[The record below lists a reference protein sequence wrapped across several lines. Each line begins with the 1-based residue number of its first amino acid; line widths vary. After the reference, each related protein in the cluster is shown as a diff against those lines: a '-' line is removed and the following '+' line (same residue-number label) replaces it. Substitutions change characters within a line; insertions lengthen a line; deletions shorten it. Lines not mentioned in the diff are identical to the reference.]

1 MAGGSAIGS
10 RNAECR
16 HIPRL
21 VVIATTDEATHR
33 IRKGNEMAR
42 HGKASYAERLSDG
55 TRAIAGNREVPW
67 NRIGVETDG
76 AMTAEEALTMAQLD
90 WRVKVS
96 DEPVGITVGGELI
109 QVENKFMTYREH
121 PKQGTQALGVVG
133 NRYTPI
139 QNIEAFSFLNHL
151 VDEAGAVF
159 QSAVSLGNGEKV
171 AIVMKFPE
179 TMMFANGTDGIDK
192 YIIATNSHDGS
203 SSFTVAVTPL
213 RLICTNQIRMAVRN
227 ATAKIALKH
236 TSGATSKVQQ
246 ARETLGLVFKY
257 QEAFEQ
263 EVEKLLSIKYTDA
276 DYKTFVEKLIPEPK
290 GNGVTERKIN
300 AVAQTRADL
309 TNLWKAP
316 TQQIVAGTAWAAYN
330 AVAEY
335 ADWFKPVRGNE
346 DKLIIRAEKSLGGD
360 SSLKER
366 AQLLLTA

>member
-1 MAGGSAIGS
+1 
-10 RNAECR
+10 
-16 HIPRL
+16 
-21 VVIATTDEATHR
+21 
-33 IRKGNEMAR
+33 MAR
-42 HGKASYAERLSDG
+42 RSTTSYAEKLSDG
-55 TRAIAGNREVPW
+55 SRAIAGNREVPW
-67 NRIGVETDG
+67 NRIGVQTDG
-76 AMTAEEALTMAQLD
+76 AMTAEEALSMAQLD

-96 DEPVGITVGGELI
+96 DEPVGVEIGGELL
-109 QVENKFMTYREH
+109 QVENKFITYREH

-139 QNIEAFSFLNHL
+139 QNTEAFSFLNHL
-151 VDEAGAVF
+151 VDDAGAVF

-179 TMMFANGTDGIDK
+179 TMTFANGTDGIDK

-213 RLICTNQIRMAVRN
+213 RLTCTNQIRLAVQK
-227 ATAKIALKH
+227 ASSKIALKH
-236 TSGATSKVQQ
+236 TSGATGKVQQ

-276 DYKTFVEKLIPEPK
+276 DYKAFVEKLIPEPT
-290 GNGVTERKIN
+290 GNGVTERKVN
-300 AVAQTRADL
+300 AVMQTRADL
-309 TNLWKAP
+309 TKLWKAP

-360 SSLKER
+360 SSLKQK
-366 AQLLLTA
+366 AQFLINA